1 MVDGVARGREVLR
14 SALRTALPQPP
25 IGFQIFLRNVS
36 GFFRGILTLTKPVDR
51 AVARSGQQVMEPDFA
66 DMRMRSVRAIRNIGI
81 WLGVV
86 LTIGLS
92 ALVLLDREA
101 RLKAAA
107 RQSMALAT
115 GIDRLV
121 HYELRNIQ
129 RAMNGI
135 ATERDIHG
143 ALNDAEAAERL
154 ALSIEGVVAR
164 HDELDDIVVHDAA
177 GVPRRDGDAR
187 ITAWLRTLGPE
198 AEPLTPGPLLQRTD
212 GWLLPLAVPM
222 DDGGWMVAM
231 FRTRELERMVDAL
244 DIGREGSATI
254 YTRDGVVVARFGH
267 IGQHVGK
274 RVELPTEMRSEGKR
288 FSDDLV
294 SQLDGIE
301 RAATFSRTSDYPF
314 VISAGIGLH
323 EALAPWRIYSIAALV
338 LALFYWLVFGLVLR
352 RARRDERARVGL
364 AAAVAEH
371 ADWLQQAQLA
381 SRTGVWRLSLAEDQ
395 VRVTAEMAA
404 LFGLERQDG
413 HVPVEAFFERIHE
426 EDRERVRADLL
437 LSQKGMLPF
446 AQEYRVR
453 LPDGALRW
461 LKARGAIIDDGGESV
476 MTGTVTDITE
486 RRDAQSRMEGAE
498 QQFRALFDRNP
509 LPAWV
514 YDLEDLR
521 FLAVNEAAV
530 DTYGYSRDDLL
541 QRAVTDLLA
550 PEDQAAGCDA
560 LTPGGGEQAL
570 QRQWMLMTRDARHI
584 EVRIHART
592 IELDGRRAR
601 LVLAEDVGA
610 RSTYERDLA
619 WRASHD
625 VTTGMLTLPAL
636 AEQLD
641 AHCAAD
647 ARNGFAIAYLQL
659 RDLELI
665 APTLGRRAGEN
676 ILCEAAARVSRVAE
690 HYGASGY
697 MPSQTFV
704 IAALDAGDMDAM
716 VAALVEAIGKPV
728 EAEGGTFPLEA
739 WIGLA
744 HGSCEDGGA
753 EKVIG
758 NAALASLHARR
769 ENLQVARYT
778 AAMVE
783 QATGRLAMVRRL
795 RLAYER
801 REFELHFQPIFRLS
815 DGHIIAVEALLRWR
829 QSDGSFV
836 SPAQFI
842 PLCEESR
849 LIVPIGAWVLE
860 ESARMHAQ
868 LNAAGHGDLAIAV
881 NVSAVQF
888 EDDMEPETIRRLFER
903 HDLPARALHLELT
916 ESVLLRHPDDARSLM
931 RALREEGLCLSID
944 DFGTGFSS
952 MAYLRELPLDHLKI
966 DRAFIRDVTRDS
978 RSAAICRAMIALGH
992 GLGLAIIAEGV
1003 EEAEQLA
1010 WLRAHG
1016 CDQAQGYHLGRP
1028 MPIESLLELLALE
1041 TSEIE

>member
-1 MVDGVARGREVLR
+1 
-14 SALRTALPQPP
+14 
-25 IGFQIFLRNVS
+25 
-36 GFFRGILTLTKPVDR
+36 
-51 AVARSGQQVMEPDFA
+51 MEPEFA
-66 DMRMRSVRAIRNIGI
+66 DMRMRSVRAMRNIGI
-81 WLGVV
+81 WLGLV
-86 LTIGLS
+86 LTIGLG

-101 RLKAAA
+101 RLAAA
-107 RQSMALAT
+107 SRQSMALAT

-143 ALNDAEAAERL
+143 VLNGAEAAERL
-154 ALSIEGVVAR
+154 ELSIEGVVAR

-177 GVPRRDGDAR
+177 GVARRDGDAR
-187 ITAWLRTLGPE
+187 ISAWLRTLGPD
-198 AEPLTPGPLLQRTD
+198 AEPLTPGPLLQRSD
-212 GWLLPLAVPM
+212 GWVLPLAMSM
-222 DDGGWMVAM
+222 DGGGWMVAL

-267 IGQHVGK
+267 IGRHVGK
-274 RVELPTEMRSEGKR
+274 RVELPEDVRAEGGRLSEE
-288 FSDDLV
+288 SV

-301 RAATFSRTSDYPF
+301 RAATFSHTSGYPI

-323 EALAPWRIYSIAALV
+323 EALAPWRISSTAALV

-381 SRTGVWRLSLAEDQ
+381 SRTGVWRLSPAADQ

-404 LFGLERQDG
+404 LFGLERRDG
-413 HVPVEAFFERIHE
+413 HVPVEAMFDRIHDD
-426 EDRERVRADLL
+426 DRERVRAELL
-437 LSQKGMLPF
+437 VAQKGGLPF
-446 AQEYRVR
+446 ALEYRVC
-453 LPDGALRW
+453 LANGTMRW
-461 LKARGAIIDDGGESV
+461 IKARGAAIDDSEAPV
-476 MTGTVTDITE
+476 MTGTVTDITD
-486 RRDAQSRMEGAE
+486 RRDAQSRMEHAE
-498 QQFRALFDRNP
+498 LQFRALFDRNP

-521 FLAVNEAAV
+521 FLAVNEAAIE
-530 DTYGYSRDDLL
+530 TYGYSRDDLL
-541 QRAVTDLLA
+541 HMAVTDLLA
-550 PEDQAAGCDA
+550 PEDQAAGCEA
-560 LTPGGGEQAL
+560 LMPGGGVQAL

-584 EVRIHART
+584 EVRVHART
-592 IELDGRRAR
+592 IELDGRPAR
-601 LVLAEDVGA
+601 LVLAEDVSA
-610 RSTYERDLA
+610 RSSYERDLA

-625 VTTGMLTLPAL
+625 ATTGMLTLPAL

-647 ARNGFAIAYLQL
+647 GRNGFAIAYLQL

-676 ILCEAAARVSRVAE
+676 ILCEAAARFSRVAE
-690 HYGASGY
+690 RYGVSGY
-697 MPSQTFV
+697 MPAETFV

-716 VAALVEAIGKPV
+716 VAALVEAIGTPV

-744 HGSCEDGGA
+744 SGSCEDGGA

-769 ENLQVARYT
+769 ENLQVSRYS
-778 AAMVE
+778 AAMAE
-783 QATGRLAMVRRL
+783 QATGRLAMVQRL
-795 RLAYER
+795 RLAHER

-815 DGHIIAVEALLRWR
+815 DGHIVAVEALLRWR
-829 QSDGSFV
+829 QCDGSFV

-842 PLCEESR
+842 PLCEESG

-860 ESARMHAQ
+860 EAACVYAQ
-868 LNAAGHGDLAIAV
+868 LSAAGHGDLAIAV

-888 EDDMEPETIRRLFER
+888 EADMQPETIRRLFER

-916 ESVLLRHPDDARSLM
+916 ESVLLRHPEDARSLM
-931 RALREEGLCLSID
+931 RALRDEGLCLSID

-966 DRAFIRDVTRDS
+966 DRGFIRDVTRDS

-992 GLGLAIIAEGV
+992 GLGLSIIAEGV
-1003 EEAEQLA
+1003 EEAEQLD